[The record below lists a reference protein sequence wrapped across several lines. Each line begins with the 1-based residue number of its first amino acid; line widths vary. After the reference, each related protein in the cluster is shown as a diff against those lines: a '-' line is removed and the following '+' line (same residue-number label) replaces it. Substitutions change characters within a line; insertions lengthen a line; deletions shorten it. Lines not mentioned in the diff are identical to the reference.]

1 MPKAPKQV
9 SVGGAADSFVA
20 DAVNQIPEGS
30 ETVLATLADAIP
42 AHISGKYIVKGGGG
56 ADLMTIAAPN
66 AGDSVSGADDGKT
79 IEVIS
84 QQASAHTI
92 TFTGN
97 TAQDGAGH
105 TTTAT
110 FAAQLGASIKIQA
123 YQGKWIVK
131 ALQGVTMTA

>member
-1 MPKAPKQV
+1 MPKSAKQV

-30 ETVLATLADAIP
+30 EVVLSTLADVIP
-42 AHISGKYIVKGGGG
+42 PHSSGKYIVKGGGG
-56 ADLMTIAAPN
+56 ADLMTLAAPA
-66 AGDSVSGADDGKT
+66 AGDSVSGGDDGKT

-92 TFTGN
+92 TATGLF
-97 TAQDGAGH
+97 QDGAGH
-105 TTTAT
+105 VNTAT
-110 FAAQLGASIKIQA
+110 FAAQLGANIKIQA

-131 ALQGVTMTA
+131 SLQGVTMT